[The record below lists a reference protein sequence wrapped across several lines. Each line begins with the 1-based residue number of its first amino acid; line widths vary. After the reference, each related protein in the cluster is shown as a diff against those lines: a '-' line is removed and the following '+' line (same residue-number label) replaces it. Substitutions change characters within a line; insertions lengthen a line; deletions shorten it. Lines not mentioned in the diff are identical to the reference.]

1 MEAGTM
7 RITMI
12 DRRALAKLKCER
24 YRKARKK
31 EKGRILDE
39 FVEEA
44 HCSRDHA
51 RWLLRNHGRRVEVK
65 PLVFVEGDARQR
77 RPRHRKKIYGPEVV
91 APLKRIWEIL
101 DCICGKLLAAA
112 IPEVM
117 PKLVECGELK
127 VRKSVEKKL
136 LAMSASTIDRILK
149 PEREKYRFKKRRG
162 GTKPGTLLKSQIP
175 VRTFADWD
183 EQEPGFFEMDL
194 VAHEGGNASGDFCH
208 TLDLT
213 DVHTGWTVQRAV
225 LNKAEKWTFEAL
237 QQLRAELPFPLK
249 GLDSDN
255 GGEFI
260 NHNLYRYCTDEKIS
274 FTRARPHRKND
285 NCYVEQKNWS
295 VVRRFVGYGR
305 YEGQGACDILNQ
317 LYRVL
322 HDYINFFVPTMKL
335 KEKIQT
341 GGHCLRRYSAPQTPF
356 QRVLAALEVDAATKQ
371 RLRRYYRRLNPAQL
385 RRQIEALQ
393 KKLTSLARR
402 NAQTQET
409 AA

>member
-1 MEAGTM
+1 M

-12 DRRALAKLKCER
+12 DRRTLTKLTCER

-31 EKGRILDE
+31 EKGRMLDA
-39 FVEEA
+39 FVEQA
-44 HCSRDHA
+44 QCSRDHA
-51 RWLLRNHGRRVEVK
+51 RRLLRNHGRRVEVK
-65 PLVFVEGDARQR
+65 PQVFVEGDARQR
-77 RPRHRKKIYGPEVV
+77 APRQRKKTYGLEVL

-101 DCICGKLLAAA
+101 DCICGKLLAGA
-112 IPEVM
+112 IPEVL
-117 PKLVECGELK
+117 PKLVEYGELK

-136 LAMSASTIDRILK
+136 LAMSPSTIDRLLK
-149 PEREKYRFKKRRG
+149 PEREKFRFKKRRG

-175 VRTFADWD
+175 VRTFSDWD

-213 DVHTGWTVQRAV
+213 DVHTGWTVLRAV

-237 QQLRAELPFPLK
+237 QQLRTELPFPLK

-260 NHNLYRYCTDEKIS
+260 NHNLYRYCVDEKIS

-295 VVRRFVGYGR
+295 VVRRFAGYAR
-305 YEGQGACDILNQ
+305 YEGQATCDTLNL
-317 LYRVL
+317 LYAVL
-322 HDYINFFVPTMKL
+322 NTYTNFFVPTMKL

-341 GGHCLRRYSAPQTPF
+341 GGHCLRRYSEPQTPF
-356 QRVLAALEVDAATKQ
+356 QRVLASPQVDAATKQ
-371 RLRRYYRRLNPAQL
+371 RLRRHYRRLNPAQL

-402 NAQTQET
+402 HAPTQEIV
-409 AA
+409 A

>member
-1 MEAGTM
+1 M

-12 DRRALAKLKCER
+12 DRRMLTKLNCER
-24 YRKARKK
+24 YRKATKK
-31 EKGRILDE
+31 EKGRMLDA
-39 FVEEA
+39 FVEQA
-44 HCSRDHA
+44 QCSRDHA
-51 RWLLRNHGRRVEVK
+51 RRLLRNHGRRVEVK
-65 PLVFVEGDARQR
+65 PLVLVEGDARKR
-77 RPRHRKKIYGPEVV
+77 RSRPRKKVYGPEVV
-91 APLKRIWEIL
+91 APLKRVWEIL

-112 IPEVM
+112 MSEVL
-117 PKLVECGELK
+117 PRLVECGELK
-127 VRKSVEKKL
+127 VRKSVQKKL
-136 LAMSASTIDRILK
+136 LAMSASTIDRLLK
-149 PEREKYRFKKRRG
+149 PEREKFRFKKRRG

-183 EQEPGFFEMDL
+183 EQQPGFFEMDL
-194 VAHEGGNASGDFCH
+194 VAHEGGNASGDYCH

-237 QQLRAELPFPLK
+237 KQLRTELPFPIK

-260 NHNLYRYCTDEKIS
+260 NHNLYRYCKDEKIS
-274 FTRARPHRKND
+274 FTRARPRRKND

-295 VVRRFVGYGR
+295 VVRRFVGYAR
-305 YEGQGACDILNQ
+305 YEGQAACDTLNQ

-322 HDYINFFVPTMKL
+322 GDYINFFMPTMKL

-341 GGHCLRRYSAPQTPF
+341 GGHCLRRYDDPQTPF
-356 QRVLAALEVDAATKQ
+356 QRVLASPDVDAATKQ

-393 KKLTSLARR
+393 KKLAALARR
-402 NAQTQET
+402 NAPTQESV
-409 AA
+409 A